1 MNYYYD
7 VVLNFSDELINFY
20 EWEESDSLEYFKK
33 IPLVLVSSK
42 QYKEIVSHDI
52 KVSQDFLESI
62 KEKSKSNL
70 SDSLYT
76 VIFADK
82 NGSTAIEFDESG
94 KSILRS
100 SLLPLDEVN
109 IGEIIYTL
117 NTKKINYEIL
127 KSLKY
132 NDSLRCEK
140 KLRLIIKTEINS
152 LKRKN
157 DNLKLKYLYMEWFN
171 HEPES
176 NDISLE
182 MLESVDNES
191 SETLYRLYDLIKLS
205 YNNV

>member
-20 EWEESDSLEYFKK
+20 EWEESDSFEYFKK

-127 KSLKY
+127 
-132 NDSLRCEK
+132 
-140 KLRLIIKTEINS
+140 
-152 LKRKN
+152 
-157 DNLKLKYLYMEWFN
+157 
-171 HEPES
+171 
-176 NDISLE
+176 
-182 MLESVDNES
+182 
-191 SETLYRLYDLIKLS
+191 
-205 YNNV
+205 

>member
-20 EWEESDSLEYFKK
+20 EWEESDSFEYFKK

-171 HEPES
+171 HEPQS

>member
-42 QYKEIVSHDI
+42 QYKEILSHDI

-171 HEPES
+171 HESKS

>member
-42 QYKEIVSHDI
+42 QYKEIVSHNI

-62 KEKSKSNL
+62 KEKSKSNF

-171 HEPES
+171 HEPKS

-182 MLESVDNES
+182 MLESVDNEN

>member
-70 SDSLYT
+70 SDSLYM

-94 KSILRS
+94 
-100 SLLPLDEVN
+100 
-109 IGEIIYTL
+109 
-117 NTKKINYEIL
+117 
-127 KSLKY
+127 
-132 NDSLRCEK
+132 
-140 KLRLIIKTEINS
+140 
-152 LKRKN
+152 
-157 DNLKLKYLYMEWFN
+157 
-171 HEPES
+171 
-176 NDISLE
+176 
-182 MLESVDNES
+182 
-191 SETLYRLYDLIKLS
+191 
-205 YNNV
+205 

>member
-1 MNYYYD
+1 M
-7 VVLNFSDELINFY
+7 
-20 EWEESDSLEYFKK
+20 EYFKK

-140 KLRLIIKTEINS
+140 KLRLIIKTEMNS

-157 DNLKLKYLYMEWFN
+157 DNLQLKYLYMEWLN
-171 HEPES
+171 HEPKS